1 MMFSKHLFARASEKP
16 FESKLDRRKRSS
28 HSCEF
33 ISFKEE
39 EEELKSANA
48 DFNRFV
54 IDRGNNATSLG
65 PVFSVA

>member
-1 MMFSKHLFARASEKP
+1 MMFSKHLLARASEKP

-28 HSCEF
+28 HSFEF
-33 ISFKEE
+33 ISFK

-54 IDRGNNATSLG
+54 IDRGNTATSFG
-65 PVFSVA
+65 IFSVAC